1 MLTAQAAYQFLKPS
15 LEELSEKEKAELCRL
30 INGEPETK
38 KVKKSKVSDPVMSK
52 AKMKKALMKSHFK
65 SKAY

>member
-1 MLTAQAAYQFLKPS
+1 MLTAETAYQFLKPS
-15 LEELSEKEKAELCRL
+15 LEELTPDQKEELCRL

-65 SKAY
+65 SRAY